1 MNVAERGE
9 MLAGISRSM
18 VRIYKEQFGRGPT
31 KARSNFAGPDILI
44 CSLQNSLTAAE
55 RRLAEMGEE
64 QRLRDMRMFFQHAAR
79 ERFCEA
85 IEGATDRGVVAFVS
99 GIDIDEDIS
108 AEVFY
113 LEPESEGETVTVG
126 RE

>member
-1 MNVAERGE
+1 MEGVERGE

-44 CSLQNSLTAAE
+44 CSLQNTLSAAE
-55 RRLAEMGEE
+55 RKLAEMGEE
-64 QRLRDMRMFFQHAAR
+64 QRLRDMRMFFQHATR

-85 IEGATDRGVVAFVS
+85 IEEATARPVVAFVS
-99 GIDIDEDIS
+99 GIDVNEDIS

-113 LEPESEGETVTVG
+113 LQPESGSETATAG
-126 RE
+126 RG